1 MSRTALASLAALAS
15 CLLPMAA
22 ARAQDVYHDNVVIIL
37 DASGSM
43 REYMR
48 SAPVK
53 KMAAAKKALKEVL
66 AQIPETTN
74 VGLFVFSGRGIQSEW
89 VYPLGPREDAK
100 LMRAIDMPRPAGN
113 TPLGASIKMGADR
126 LLKERKAQMGYG
138 TYRLLV
144 VTDGEASDRRLVDRY
159 TPEVIARGITVDVI
173 GVDMK
178 STHTLAKIV
187 HSYRKADDPGSLKK
201 AIAEVFA
208 EVSAGDDDTAGEDA
222 FALLAPIPL
231 ETAQAMLGALTR
243 SGNHPIG
250 TEPKAS
256 ANVAAAP
263 DARAATPA
271 KSRPTSKPVAS
282 SDTNWTWVIIV
293 LVAIG
298 AFVAKGAAGM
308 KKDQ

>member
-1 MSRTALASLAALAS
+1 MSRTALASVVIAG
-15 CLLPMAA
+15 CLLPSA

-48 SAPVK
+48 SSPVK
-53 KMAAAKKALKEVL
+53 KMKAAQTALKEVL
-66 AQIPETTN
+66 THISETTN
-74 VGLFVFSGRGIQSEW
+74 VGLFVFSGRGIKTEW
-89 VYPLGPREDAK
+89 VYPLGPRDDAK
-100 LMRAIDMPRPAGN
+100 LMGAIDLPRPEGN
-113 TPLGASIKMGADR
+113 TPLGASIKKGADR
-126 LLKERKAQMGYG
+126 LLKERAAQMGYG

-144 VTDGEASDRRLVDRY
+144 VTDGEASDQSLVDRY

-187 HSYRKADDPGSLKK
+187 HSYRKADDPGSLKT

-208 EVSAGDDDTAGEDA
+208 EVSAADGDAAGDEA
-222 FALLAPIPL
+222 FALLAPIPS

-250 TEPKAS
+250 TVVRTS
-256 ANVAAAP
+256 QT
-263 DARAATPA
+263 ATPPVPA
-271 KSRPTSKPVAS
+271 ASPVRSRPAPTPVVS
-282 SDTNWTWVIIV
+282 RGTDWTWVVIV
-293 LVAIG
+293 LIAIG

-308 KKDQ
+308 KKDS